1 MRTPLR
7 CGVSPVRL
15 QIRRGFI
22 FHYLAAQL
30 PCFGPGSAHSSSAA
44 AHQAAQS
51 FGALRTTAAVHQN
64 SERSRASNGSSA
76 GERPS
81 VFGGGTATPDGQHV
95 HDERAEQREVVR
107 RLCPMGG
114 EHARPP
120 AMLSRALL
128 PRDPLLTLH
137 GGLVWQE
144 NGPQLRAAA
153 DPHQAAHRRRAGGRS
168 SSTTRR
174 RRGKCSQP
182 PPPPIA
188 GARPACCELARI
200 APIGAVGWIYD
211 RVSRA

>member
-1 MRTPLR
+1 MIKFSRGSGR
-7 CGVSPVRL
+7 AARRIASP
-15 QIRRGFI
+15 
-22 FHYLAAQL
+22 AA
-30 PCFGPGSAHSSSAA
+30 P
-44 AHQAAQS
+44 
-51 FGALRTTAAVHQN
+51 TTARKGRTATVARPGHAGVPLT
-64 SERSRASNGSSA
+64 RSASGRINGSTTVETSDV
-76 GERPS
+76 P
-81 VFGGGTATPDGQHV
+81 GGGTATLGRQHL

-120 AMLSRALL
+120 AVLSRALL

-188 GARPACCELARI
+188 GARPALCELARI
-200 APIGAVGWIYD
+200 APIGAVGWIFA